1 MEGVGVQGGMIWLI
15 HLLHPVSSLKW
26 LEQHLLYARYAHIPI
41 GNIPSDV
48 TILAA
53 DVFYARHLYRGNH
66 VLWASTSPLP
76 DLGGKEEDDQRLT
89 GSADHVL
96 SLNFP
101 AAYNTVCVEVGS
113 CS

>member
-1 MEGVGVQGGMIWLI
+1 M
-15 HLLHPVSSLKW
+15 
-26 LEQHLLYARYAHIPI
+26 
-41 GNIPSDV
+41 

-53 DVFYARHLYRGNH
+53 DVFYARHLHRSNH

-89 GSADHVL
+89 GSADHVM

-101 AAYNTVCVEVGS
+101 AAYNTVCVEVPWGLYLS
-113 CS
+113 VCLEAFLSVCL